1 MSMRIGELA
10 RRAGVGVSALRAWE
24 RRFGFLDPSRS
35 SGHQRLYTESDLERV
50 CAVRRLTAEGLSLTA
65 AVARVSTVGAGALP
79 DEAEALLLHQIV
91 QFADDGIWVSREGAT
106 RFVNRRM
113 AELLRCSVDELLM
126 RPVLDFVAP
135 ESLAVVAESGE
146 IGRAG
151 RRHRSEVVLRC
162 ADGSTFAAEVTTSPL
177 FDPAGRY
184 DGAVGVVRDVT
195 ERNAAAREAQFR
207 MALLDAVGEAV
218 AAADPDGRVVYVN
231 PAAERIFGW
240 RASEV
245 IGKSGLALIPAPT
258 AAEEGLRIHSKLL
271 SGRHHTGRMRL
282 TRRDGSEFVANM
294 TSAPVFGEG
303 ANIIG
308 LIAVFSDLTESQEL
322 QDELRAREL
331 ELETI
336 SLLGSH
342 ALRRTTGAASTTDAI
357 VAEGLETV
365 RRVAQVDRIML
376 LDVASGS
383 AELVLR
389 CASPSIADRVVVP
402 VGGRSLAGYSAMMRR
417 TVVVEDARTDK
428 RFDSMSPF
436 RSWAP
441 GSAIAAPVFG
451 SGRVRAVLV
460 AEGAT
465 ARAFPLAE
473 VHFMESVAH
482 VIGAALLDSS
492 TRS

>member
-1 MSMRIGELA
+1 MSIRIGELA
-10 RRAGVGVSALRAWE
+10 RRSGVGVSALRAWE

-50 CAVRRLTAEGLSLTA
+50 CAVRRMTAEGMSLAA
-65 AVARVSTVGAGALP
+65 AVARTSTIGAGAGALP

-91 QFADDGIWVSREGAT
+91 QAANDGIWVSREGVT

-113 AELLRCSVDELLM
+113 AELLRCSVSELLM

-135 ESLAVVAESGE
+135 ESLPAVAEWGE
-146 IGRAG
+146 VGRAG
-151 RRHRSEVVLRC
+151 QRNRNEIVLRC
-162 ADGSTFAAEVTTSPL
+162 ADGCTFPAEITTSPL

-184 DGAVGVVRDVT
+184 DGAVGVVRDMT
-195 ERNAAAREAQFR
+195 DRNAAAREAQFR

-218 AAADPDGRVVYVN
+218 AAGDRDGKVVYLN
-231 PAAERIFGW
+231 PAAERLFGW

-245 IGKSGLALIPAPT
+245 MGKNGLALMPAPT
-258 AAEEGLRIHSKLL
+258 ATEEGLRIHAKLL

-294 TSAPVFGEG
+294 TSAPVFGER
-303 ANIIG
+303 ADIIG
-308 LIAVFSDLTESQEL
+308 VIAVFTDLTERQEL

-336 SLLGSH
+336 ALLGSH
-342 ALRRTTGAASTTDAI
+342 ALRRATGAASTTDAI
-357 VAEGLETV
+357 IAESLETI
-365 RRVAQVDRIML
+365 RRVAQLDRTML

-389 CASPSIADRVVVP
+389 CASPTISDRVVLP
-402 VGGRSLAGYSAMMRR
+402 VGGRSLTGYTAMMRR
-417 TVVVEDARTDK
+417 TVVVEDTRTEK
-428 RFDSMSPF
+428 RFDSISPL
-436 RSWAP
+436 RNWAS
-441 GSAIAAPVFG
+441 GSAIAAPVFE
-451 SGRVRAVLV
+451 SGRVRAVLI

-465 ARAFPLAE
+465 AHAFPLSQVRFIE
-473 VHFMESVAH
+473 CVANI
-482 VIGAALLDSS
+482 IGTALKYP
-492 TRS
+492 